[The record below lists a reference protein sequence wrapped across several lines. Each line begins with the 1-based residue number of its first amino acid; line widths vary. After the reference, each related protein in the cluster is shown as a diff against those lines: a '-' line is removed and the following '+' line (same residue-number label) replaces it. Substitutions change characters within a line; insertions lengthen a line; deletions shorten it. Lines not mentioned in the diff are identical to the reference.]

1 MEPMEIMLFP
11 LVMEQTRLFETPVQQ
26 EEKGLELS
34 LVDLQLSLQV
44 TRMPTAISIFR
55 CFITM

>member
-34 LVDLQLSLQV
+34 LIDLQLKL
-44 TRMPTAISIFR
+44 
-55 CFITM
+55 

>member
-1 MEPMEIMLFP
+1 MLFP
-11 LVMEQTRLFETPVQQ
+11 LVMEQTRLFETLVQQ

-34 LVDLQLSLQV
+34 LVDLQLRLQV

>member
-11 LVMEQTRLFETPVQQ
+11 LVMEQMRLFETPVQQ

-34 LVDLQLSLQV
+34 LVDLQLRLQV
-44 TRMPTAISIFR
+44 TRMPAAISIFR